1 MQFDRL
7 RRREFITLIGG
18 AVAMGPLAAR
28 AQQRA
33 MPVVGVLSGGSPN
46 QFAQFAD
53 AFHKGLL
60 QTGFEENQNVAIEY
74 RWAEG
79 HFDRLPTLAADLV
92 NRHVSVIF
100 ATGGIAPAMAA
111 KKATATV
118 PIVLSSGGDPVKLG
132 LVASLNHPGGNLTG
146 VSFLVNA
153 LGAKRLELLHEVVPA
168 AKTIGFL
175 VNPENPSA
183 QAEAQ
188 DVQTAARTMELQL
201 FAANASNNQTIVAA
215 FAEFVRQ
222 RIGAFMIAADAFL
235 DGRSELII
243 ALAAQYAIPGVY
255 YLRHF
260 PAAGGLM
267 SYGTSLDDAQRLAA
281 TYIGRILKGEK
292 PSDLPVQQAVKVEL
306 VLNLITA
313 KSLGLSFPPTV
324 LARADEALE

>member
-1 MQFDRL
+1 M
-7 RRREFITLIGG
+7 RRREFITLLGG

-33 MPVVGVLSGGSPN
+33 MPVVGVLSGGSPD

-188 DVQTAARTMELQL
+188 DVQTAARTLELQMV
-201 FAANASNNQTIVAA
+201 AASASNDQTIVAA
-215 FAEFVRQ
+215 FVEFVRQ
-222 RIGAFMIAADAFL
+222 RVGAFIIAADAFL

-260 PAAGGLM
+260 SAAGGLM

-306 VLNLITA
+306 VLNLKTA